1 MNGHLNNLRT
11 TIGLRVMASKQSICR
26 YTFICGIVVIFFNML
41 VIDIRPAFTQST
53 ISEVNSFLGKII
65 EINKKLDN
73 IDLKSETSIG
83 TINKLES
90 EVALVEKSQQAIL
103 KNNPAAKLKSP
114 EKEQLQ
120 TGLDNLKDEIL
131 TAKVKTKMLLQIAPY
146 LHSLKSSIDKPV
158 QNQEKEVRILPTI
171 LLLLAIVGIFL
182 TPVTLSFGVFLWYRN
197 ESKKQNMFDELYLL
211 LKQID
216 KKIVTQPSLKTDNF
230 KKRIPVEESN
240 RETFRVDSEIKSP
253 EKSIV
258 GIKEQQPSEPQQKE
272 TPLQL
277 FCRLYNAEVDGF
289 NNEFMQQYKPIRIGV
304 ANAMDR
310 RRNTDISPI
319 FVTATDGDYYAAEG
333 ERDRQFMVV
342 PRPGM
347 AFQESSYGP
356 GAMGLVFDCPNY
368 NPQLRYY
375 RVKVIKPAFFEPDFT
390 MQRWKLIENGK
401 LDLGKG
407 E

>member
-1 MNGHLNNLRT
+1 
-11 TIGLRVMASKQSICR
+11 MASKQSIRR
-26 YTFICGIVVIFFNML
+26 YAFICCIVVVFFNML
-41 VIDIRPAFTQST
+41 VIDIRPAFTQTT
-53 ISEVNSFLGKII
+53 ISEVNSLLEKNI

-73 IDLKSETSIG
+73 IDLKSDTSVETIH
-83 TINKLES
+83 KLES
-90 EVALVEKSQQAIL
+90 EVALIEKSQQAIL

-120 TGLDNLKDEIL
+120 ARLDNLKDETL
-131 TAKVKTKMLLQIAPY
+131 TLKVKTKTLLQIAPY
-146 LHSLKSSIDKPV
+146 LHGLKSSIEKPV
-158 QNQEKEVRILPTI
+158 QNQGREVRIPTI
-171 LLLLAIVGIFL
+171 VLFLSAVGIFL
-182 TPVTLSFGVFLWYRN
+182 IPITLSFWVFLWRRN
-197 ESKKQNMFDELYLL
+197 ESRKQNMIDELYLI

-216 KKIVTQPSLKTDNF
+216 KKIVTQPSLKTDDF
-230 KKRIPVEESN
+230 KKRITVENSN
-240 RETFRVDSEIKSP
+240 KETFRIAPEIKSS
-253 EKSIV
+253 EKFIV
-258 GIKEQQPSEPQQKE
+258 DIEEQQPAEPQQKE

-277 FCRLYNAEVDGF
+277 FCRLYNAEVDGL

-356 GAMGLVFDCPNY
+356 GAMGLIFDCPNY

-375 RVKVIKPAFFEPDFT
+375 RVKVIKPAFFEPDST
-390 MQRWKLIENGK
+390 MQRWKLIEKGE
-401 LDLGKG
+401 LDLGNG

>member
-1 MNGHLNNLRT
+1 
-11 TIGLRVMASKQSICR
+11 MASKQSIRR
-26 YTFICGIVVIFFNML
+26 YAFICCIVVIVVFFNML
-41 VIDIRPAFTQST
+41 IIDIRPAFTQTT
-53 ISEVNSFLGKII
+53 ISEVNSLLGKNI

-73 IDLKSETSIG
+73 IDLKSDTSVETIH
-83 TINKLES
+83 KLES
-90 EVALVEKSQQAIL
+90 EVALIEKSQQAIL

-120 TGLDNLKDEIL
+120 ARLDNLKDETL
-131 TAKVKTKMLLQIAPY
+131 TLKVKTKTLLQIAPY
-146 LHSLKSSIDKPV
+146 LHGLKSSIEKPV
-158 QNQEKEVRILPTI
+158 QNQGREVRIPTI
-171 LLLLAIVGIFL
+171 VLFLSAVGIFL
-182 TPVTLSFGVFLWYRN
+182 IPITLSFWVFLWRRN
-197 ESKKQNMFDELYLL
+197 ESRKQNMIDELYLI

-216 KKIVTQPSLKTDNF
+216 KKIVTQPSLKTDDF
-230 KKRIPVEESN
+230 KKRITVENSN
-240 RETFRVDSEIKSP
+240 KETFRIAPEIKSS
-253 EKSIV
+253 EKFIV
-258 GIKEQQPSEPQQKE
+258 DIEEQQPAEPQQKE

-277 FCRLYNAEVDGF
+277 FCRLYNAEVDGL

-356 GAMGLVFDCPNY
+356 GAMGLIFDCPNY

-375 RVKVIKPAFFEPDFT
+375 RVKVIKPAFFEPDST
-390 MQRWKLIENGK
+390 MQRWKLIEKGE
-401 LDLGKG
+401 LDLGNG

>member
-1 MNGHLNNLRT
+1 
-11 TIGLRVMASKQSICR
+11 MASKQSICR
-26 YTFICGIVVIFFNML
+26 YAFICCMVVVFFNML
-41 VIDIRPAFTQST
+41 VIDIRPAFTQTT
-53 ISEVNSFLGKII
+53 ISEVNSLLGKNI

-73 IDLKSETSIG
+73 IDLKSDTSVETIH
-83 TINKLES
+83 KLES
-90 EVALVEKSQQAIL
+90 EVALIEKSQQAIL

-120 TGLDNLKDEIL
+120 ARLDNLKDETL
-131 TAKVKTKMLLQIAPY
+131 TLKVKTKTLLQIAPY
-146 LHSLKSSIDKPV
+146 LHGLKSSIEKPV
-158 QNQEKEVRILPTI
+158 QNQGREVRIPTI
-171 LLLLAIVGIFL
+171 ILFLSAVGIFL
-182 TPVTLSFGVFLWYRN
+182 IPITLSFWVFLWRRN
-197 ESKKQNMFDELYLL
+197 ESRKQNMVDELYLI

-216 KKIVTQPSLKTDNF
+216 KKIVTQPSLKTDDF
-230 KKRIPVEESN
+230 KKRITVENSN
-240 RETFRVDSEIKSP
+240 KETFRIAPEIKSS
-253 EKSIV
+253 EKFIV
-258 GIKEQQPSEPQQKE
+258 DIEEQQPAEPQQKE

-277 FCRLYNAEVDGF
+277 FCRFYNAEVDGL

-356 GAMGLVFDCPNY
+356 GAMGLIFDCPNY

-375 RVKVIKPAFFEPDFT
+375 RVKVIKPAFFEPDST
-390 MQRWKLIENGK
+390 MQRWKLVEKGE
-401 LDLGKG
+401 LDLGNG

>member
-1 MNGHLNNLRT
+1 
-11 TIGLRVMASKQSICR
+11 MASKQSIRR
-26 YTFICGIVVIFFNML
+26 YAFICCIVVVFFNML
-41 VIDIRPAFTQST
+41 VRDIRPAFTQTT
-53 ISEVNSFLGKII
+53 ISEVNSLLGKII
-65 EINKKLDN
+65 ELNKKLDN
-73 IDLKSETSIG
+73 IDLKSDTTVEI
-83 TINKLES
+83 INKLES
-90 EVALVEKSQQAIL
+90 EVALIEKSQQAIL
-103 KNNPAAKLKSP
+103 KNNPVAKLKSP

-120 TGLDNLKDEIL
+120 ARLDNLKDETL
-131 TAKVKTKMLLQIAPY
+131 TLKVKTKTLLQITPY
-146 LHSLKSSIDKPV
+146 LHSLKSSIEKPG
-158 QNQEKEVRILPTI
+158 QNKGKEVRIPTFV
-171 LLLLAIVGIFL
+171 LFLSTVGIFL
-182 TPVTLSFGVFLWYRN
+182 IPIALSFWIFLWRRN
-197 ESKKQNMFDELYLL
+197 ESRKQNMIDELYLI

-216 KKIVTQPSLKTDNF
+216 KKIVTQPSLKTDDF
-230 KKRIPVEESN
+230 KKKITVENSN
-240 RETFRVDSEIKSP
+240 KETFRVASEIKSS
-253 EKSIV
+253 EKFIV
-258 GIKEQQPSEPQQKE
+258 DIEEQQPAEPQQKE

-304 ANAMDR
+304 TNAMDR

-368 NPQLRYY
+368 NPQLRYH
-375 RVKVIKPAFFEPDFT
+375 RVKVIKPAFFEPDST
-390 MQRWKLIENGK
+390 RQHWKFIEKGK